1 MQRVR
6 GEVDLKRRDQ
16 TRPREGRVEAGQ
28 SVRIG
33 NHDNKRD
40 RQGVPCNS
48 MVMVINVLLH
58 SGRVI
63 QLLPEHVLIE

>member
-1 MQRVR
+1 MLLLQERKMQRVR

-40 RQGVPCNS
+40 R
-48 MVMVINVLLH
+48 L
-58 SGRVI
+58 GRAM
-63 QLLPEHVLIE
+63 